1 MARGANLLGLGS
13 PRPRESKPSLPRCLR
28 DASLPTALAGSYRT
42 RDIMRCGVSRAASY
56 IRTDTDGELP
66 TRDEQQ
72 SAIRAYAASAGHEL
86 VAAYEDLGAPGVLL
100 YHRPGLKEAINNVKE
115 LEDWEVLI
123 VAHPRCISD
132 TDSALHEFVHKFSL
146 YGNRLESPTRTWEE
160 YLAAMK
166 AYRREMSRR

>member
-1 MARGANLLGLGS
+1 
-13 PRPRESKPSLPRCLR
+13 
-28 DASLPTALAGSYRT
+28 
-42 RDIMRCGVSRAASY
+42 MRCGVSRAASY

-72 SAIRAYAASAGHEL
+72 SAIRAHAASAGHEL

-146 YGNRLESPTRTWEE
+146 YGNRLESPTRTWDE